1 MRRLLT
7 DLCVSAA
14 FLADLFRTTLV
25 ETVRTARTSPAAGPI
40 EPLDAAGPGQ
50 RVRGPFEPHHDRRNP
65 SGGYWFR

>member
-14 FLADLFRTTLV
+14 FLADLFRTTLI
-25 ETVRTARTSPAAGPI
+25 ETVRTTRTSAAAGPI

-50 RVRGPFEPHHDRRNP
+50 RFRGPFEPRGDRQTP
-65 SGGYWFR
+65 SNSYWFR